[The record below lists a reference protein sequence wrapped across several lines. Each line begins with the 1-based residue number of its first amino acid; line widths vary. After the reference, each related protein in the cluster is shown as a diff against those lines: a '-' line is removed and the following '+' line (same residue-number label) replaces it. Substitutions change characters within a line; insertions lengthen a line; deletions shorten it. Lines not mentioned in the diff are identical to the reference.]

1 MKTPVAKKKTAAKK
15 TAPKK
20 AVAAKPVVS
29 KSVARRLAVQKAPA
43 VTKNVFVVELILSY
57 DTITGRGAT
66 IIEALEQFPARLQ
79 PKSRGTMLIK
89 SPDGKVAQIQM
100 QPVEVNRLFYKPIN
114 KVFFEKKMLSIMK

>member
-1 MKTPVAKKKTAAKK
+1 MKTPVAKKKAAPKK
-15 TAPKK
+15 TAPK
-20 AVAAKPVVS
+20 AVAAKKIVAPT
-29 KSVARRLAVQKAPA
+29 KSMF
-43 VTKNVFVVELILSY
+43 TVELILSY
-57 DTITGRGAT
+57 DTIVGKGAT

-89 SPDGKVAQIQM
+89 SPDGRIAQIQM